1 MRIIKK
7 LLCKHNMEIIDLIGT
22 KFRDKEKKEPYCYL
36 YKMKCAICG
45 ATGNY
50 AWWQNLI
57 KK

>member
-1 MRIIKK
+1 
-7 LLCKHNMEIIDLIGT
+7 MEIIDLIGT